1 MRKEWRLYGVYTTTE
16 LNQLSNLGIGVET
29 EPHYIDI
36 STAGSSVQ
44 KYVFQQQIT
53 TLITETDNQEI
64 LMRLLLGDRV
74 QLIEEISDLYYYT
87 GDY

>member
-1 MRKEWRLYGVYTTTE
+1 MRKEWRLYGGVYTTTE
-16 LNQLSNLGIGVET
+16 LNQLSNLGIGIET

-36 STAGSSVQ
+36 STAWSSVQ
-44 KYVFQQQIT
+44 KYGFQQQIT

-64 LMRLLLGDRV
+64 LMRLLFGDRV
-74 QLIEEISDLYYYT
+74 QLIEEISDPYYT